1 MMLFHPDLVTEQG
14 MIGDIPQNKLNKID
28 ILFFLKFLRSPSLR
42 KLVTGTENGSENMV
56 TGTEYGS
63 ENWLPEQK
71 MVIKYGYRNRT
82 WPSNMVTGTE
92 SGHQIW
98 LPEQNL
104 VIKYGY
110 RNNYLFG

>member
-1 MMLFHPDLVTEQG
+1 
-14 MIGDIPQNKLNKID
+14 
-28 ILFFLKFLRSPSLR
+28 
-42 KLVTGTENGSENMV
+42 MV

-110 RNNYLFG
+110 RNNYFFWQSNSLKLHMMVTMVMMDILNIISTCTPCSSSNHHHGGAQIHSTITAQSLPH